1 MTAALSDR
9 AQAFLKEFH
18 FAVLSTINKDGTP
31 QLTTMWY
38 LLDDDGRIVM
48 NTQVHLQKAQN
59 LRRDP
64 RFAVCIQDGPRSV
77 SINGT
82 VEIIEDQEIIRR
94 DLRRLIERYQQDE
107 ETRQKYMALF
117 TQQHRIAL
125 RLQCEKV
132 HESFAE

>member
-1 MTAALSDR
+1 MGAVLSDR
-9 AQAFLKEFH
+9 AQAFLQEVH

-48 NTQVHLQKAQN
+48 NTQVHLQKAKN

-64 RFAVCIQDGPRSV
+64 RVALCIQDGSRSV

-82 VEIIEDQEIIRR
+82 IEISDDQETIRR
-94 DLRRLIERYQQDE
+94 DLRRLVERYKQDE
-107 ETRQKYMALF
+107 ETRQEYIAIY
-117 TQQHRIAL
+117 TQQQRIAL
-125 RLQCEKV
+125 RLRCEKV
-132 HESFAE
+132 SEFFA